1 MAVEKENIPAE
12 RKEQPKVDREKTCP
26 LLLRVFTCQGR
37 HHRPDEFTR
46 NSYPP
51 DELQVYT
58 WMDATLSELM
68 TLIKE
73 VKADARN
80 RFTTFSFATVFP
92 DSRRGGFRVKEI
104 GTTCGARKSPEDNV
118 SLGSLGF
125 QIGDFIDVAIDPRRG
140 PFRRY

>member
-1 MAVEKENIPAE
+1 
-12 RKEQPKVDREKTCP
+12 
-26 LLLRVFTCQGR
+26 
-37 HHRPDEFTR
+37 
-46 NSYPP
+46 
-51 DELQVYT
+51 
-58 WMDATLSELM
+58 MDATLSELM